1 MLLSYLLSIIIC
13 FHLAYLSAAA
23 ELKAELTASAA
34 APDDV
39 RLLLYIDADPGP
51 PPGAEPKLE
60 SEDIERGAE
69 ADRTTVR
76 RFYKLQKKNYLLIRQ
91 VNL

>member
-1 MLLSYLLSIIIC
+1 MGVIVYLYMLLYYLLSISIC

-76 RFYKLQKKNYLLIRQ
+76 RFYKLQKK
-91 VNL
+91 